1 VLQGKKTAFR
11 DAVVMT
17 TGAAMLM
24 DNKAKD
30 YSFGVRL
37 AEKAIDSGAALSALE
52 KLIKVSNS

>member
-1 VLQGKKTAFR
+1 
-11 DAVVMT
+11 
-17 TGAAMLM
+17 MLM